1 MSKKS
6 FVIGVLFLAAAGA
19 AGWHLINADSHDAI
33 GKKQA
38 AFVTVAPV
46 VQKDVPL
53 ELSAVGSVV
62 PYQSVTIHSRLD
74 TQIIDVKFHSGDYV
88 NQGDLLFQLDDRTIK
103 AQIQE
108 QQSNLARDRAQ
119 EENLKLQFE
128 RRKKLVGRGYE
139 TPENLEIAKAA
150 YEAQAATV
158 AATAA
163 ALQNLQVQLEFTR
176 ITAPISGRTG
186 TVSLTA
192 GNTVKAND
200 LPLVVINQV
209 KPIWVQ
215 FSLPQ
220 HVLDNVRQ
228 AKAAGP
234 VAATA
239 QHEGGKL
246 VAGALDYIDN
256 AVDSTTGTFAVRALF
271 DNEDESLWPGMFA
284 NTTLKVGEEKDALT
298 VPEVAIQHGPDGDY
312 VFVIEQGKAQH
323 RAVKVALIQK
333 DEVIISDGLKA
344 GEQVAIDGM
353 MKIEDGGAVEIA
365 PTTAPAPAA
374 AESKK

>member
-6 FVIGVLFLAAAGA
+6 LIFGVLLLSAIGA
-19 AGWHLINADSHDAI
+19 AGWHFSHASTLDLVS
-33 GKKQA
+33 KKPPT
-38 AFVTVAPV
+38 FISIAPV
-46 VQKDVPL
+46 VQKNVPL

-88 NQGDLLFQLDDRTIK
+88 NQGDLLFQLDDRTIR

-119 EENLKLQFE
+119 EENLKLQYD

-150 YEAQAATV
+150 YEAQAAT
-158 AATAA
+158 ASATAA
-163 ALQNLQVQLEFTR
+163 ALQNLQVQLEYTK

-220 HVLDNVRQ
+220 RSLDKVRQ
-228 AKAAGP
+228 AKAEGP

-239 QHEGGKL
+239 QHENGKL
-246 VAGALDYIDN
+246 VAGKLDYIDN
-256 AVDSTTGTFAVRALF
+256 TVDTTTGTFAVRTLF
-271 DNEDESLWPGMFA
+271 DNEDESLWPGMFV
-284 NTTLKVGEEKDALT
+284 NSTLKVGEEKDALT

-312 VFVIEQGKAQH
+312 VFVIDQGKAHH

-333 DEVIISDGLKA
+333 GEVIIGEGLKA
-344 GEQVAIDGM
+344 GEQVATDGM
-353 MKIEDGGAVEIA
+353 MRIEDGGDIEVA
-365 PTTAPAPAA
+365 APASANGKP
-374 AESKK
+374 